1 MLFYTNPFNKQ
12 AGPNRAFQMLVVV
25 TADHSTPSISLMVH
39 SGEPVPVIMAGPSVR
54 RDDVKQFSEIQAARR
69 CLGMFR
75 GTELMLMFLNFSNRD
90 NLDGHQLGPIK
101 RAYLPSD
108 DEPFELI

>member
-1 MLFYTNPFNKQ
+1 
-12 AGPNRAFQMLVVV
+12 MLVVV
-25 TADHSTPSISLMVH
+25 TADHSTPGISRMIH
-39 SGEPVPVIMAGPSVR
+39 SGEPVPVIMAGQCVR
-54 RDDVKQFSEIQAARR
+54 RDDVRSFSETHAASG
-69 CLGMFR
+69 CLGMLR
-75 GTELMLMFLNFSNRD
+75 GAELMLMILNFLNRG